1 MPCPKDL
8 KRLAIRSWVSISREC
23 SHSVSGFSQ
32 YAGYGS
38 RTAIE
43 VRYKA
48 IQVLCT
54 FNQSLIGIAIVP
66 DPQQDSQI
74 TCVLRLS
81 IRKHGQVDILEL
93 HQFCGV
99 DILFAEIEVGQF
111 NMLVSA
117 KTLRD
122 EVMKADSLSCRLPG
136 RYDGLFVCG
145 NDEEC
150 QTSAQENQHG
160 QSV

>member
-1 MPCPKDL
+1 M
-8 KRLAIRSWVSISREC
+8 AIRSWVSISREC
-23 SHSVSGFSQ
+23 SHSVNWASQ
-32 YAGYGS
+32 HASYGS

-66 DPQQDSQI
+66 DPHQDSQI
-74 TCVLRLS
+74 ACVLRLS

-99 DILFAEIEVGQF
+99 DILFAEIKVGQF

-122 EVMKADSLSCRLPG
+122 EVMKADSPSYRQPA
-136 RYDGLFVCG
+136 RYDGLFVCC
-145 NDEEC
+145 ND
-150 QTSAQENQHG
+150 
-160 QSV
+160 